1 MGFSCGAQALGV
13 WASGAVACGLSGCG
27 SRALEHRLSGCGA
40 RAKLL
45 CGMWDPSGP
54 GIEPVPPA
62 LAGDF
67 FTTEPQR
74 SPSQLIVDK
83 SAKTFQWKEEVFLT
97 NDTEVNWLYTWTPT
111 LTTYIKIN
119 SEWIIYI
126 NVRVSTLKLLE
137 ENLRV
142 TL

>member
-1 MGFSCGAQALGV
+1 
-13 WASGAVACGLSGCG
+13 
-27 SRALEHRLSGCGA
+27 
-40 RAKLL
+40 
-45 CGMWDPSGP
+45 MWDPSGP